1 MPVKTYDMPLISSG
15 LRQEEF
21 IRQMV
26 DSLEYLEAVS
36 SDIFNLI
43 SISVAEQ
50 KTKLVDIN
58 TRINKAE
65 AKVEKLKTSSSRGK
79 LDFNWCWSICGT
91 CPIRHSF
98 G

>member
-36 SDIFNLI
+36 SDVFN
-43 SISVAEQ
+43 
-50 KTKLVDIN
+50 KN
-58 TRINKAE
+58 
-65 AKVEKLKTSSSRGK
+65 
-79 LDFNWCWSICGT
+79 
-91 CPIRHSF
+91 
-98 G
+98 